1 MTHLPEPV
9 MTPATYGPGR
19 LSRLVRFVLN
29 GVIGTFLCAGPVTAV
44 IALGWL
50 TRRQGHLARDRF
62 GAAEEAPGWL
72 LGPREAAGR
81 PTGRLARWL
90 GGLAANIRAGLMALT
105 ALLAWT
111 LPFTVLWLGAWWA
124 GWENSFN
131 KGYEQAFVGPSV
143 FLFGAL
149 IAALILPA
157 LPMVLAHLAAED
169 RLSAA
174 FELRRLRSLVA
185 QAGWRI
191 PALSILTGLFAL
203 PYFAARGLITTAT
216 DWAPWIE
223 DLTPEDAASLR
234 SQIALALAAVAFLTV
249 WALRALA
256 ARTYAFAAPRA
267 AGVKPGLWDG
277 AQAAEASVPA
287 NARSRL
293 LTLIWYAFAMA
304 ATLATAFLILAGQF
318 LDHAWWRWLFHP
330 ALTLPWAG

>member
-1 MTHLPEPV
+1 MTHLPEPALS
-9 MTPATYGPGR
+9 PAVYGPGR
-19 LSRLVRFVLN
+19 LARLGRFLLN
-29 GVIGTFLCAGPVTAV
+29 GTIGTFLCAGPVTAV

-62 GAAEEAPGWL
+62 GAAEETPGWL
-72 LGPREAAGR
+72 FGPREVEGR
-81 PTGRLARWL
+81 PTGRLARAL

-111 LPFTVLWLGAWWA
+111 LPFTLLWLGAWWA

-131 KGYEQAFVGPSV
+131 KGYEQAFVGPLV

-149 IAALILPA
+149 LAALILPT
-157 LPMVLAHLAAED
+157 LPLMLAHLAAED

-174 FELRRLRSLVA
+174 FELRRLRGLVA

-191 PALSILTGLFAL
+191 PALSILTTLCAL
-203 PYFAARGLITTAT
+203 PFFAARGLITTAG
-216 DWAPWIE
+216 DWAPWTQ
-223 DLTPEDAASLR
+223 DLTPDEAAALNG
-234 SQIALALAAVAFLTV
+234 QIALALGAVAFLAT
-249 WALRALA
+249 WTLRSLA
-256 ARTYAFAAPRA
+256 ARAYAFAAPRA
-267 AGVKPGLWDG
+267 AGLRPGRWDG
-277 AQAAEASVPA
+277 TQAAEAAHP
-287 NARSRL
+287 ARSRSR
-293 LTLIWYAFAMA
+293 LITALWYVVAMT